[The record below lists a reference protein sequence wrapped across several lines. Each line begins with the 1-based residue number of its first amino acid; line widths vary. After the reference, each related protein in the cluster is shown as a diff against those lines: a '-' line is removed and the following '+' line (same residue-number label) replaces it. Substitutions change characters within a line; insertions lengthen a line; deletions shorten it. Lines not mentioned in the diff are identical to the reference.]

1 MKKSIISAAKSK
13 SIIDR
18 VEITSETLTG
28 RGGLSLFV
36 RYLRNI
42 GIYPQLETFF
52 RSLRRSRK
60 GQPVTEIFKQ
70 LFCFFLD
77 GTSRHLVHF
86 DALARDPGY
95 AGAIETAPESM
106 LSSHAVKR
114 FFGSFWWPH
123 IYLFRH
129 LLQRLFV
136 WRLGLASPEVVI
148 LGVDSMVMDNSEA
161 LVRHGVRPT
170 YKGVKGFQPLQ
181 MTWRGFVI
189 DAVFRRGD
197 AHCNHGDTVE
207 KMVRHVVRKIRKHYR
222 GDVPIIVRMDSGFF
236 DQKLF
241 RAFEALK
248 IGYICGGRI
257 YESVKNYALHASD
270 WGRYERGGQVWQYLE
285 FGNRCKSWEKFYR
298 AVFCRPLYEDGQM
311 LISFARPDTVLYTN
325 LGMGQA
331 IDEALRNTGQ
341 SHLTDTQEI
350 IATYHGRGKD
360 ELVHRAL
367 KDFGFEQLPFKRFS
381 ANAAFYYTMLVSF
394 FLYETFK
401 QDVCAQVVEPVCY
414 ATTLRRRVIDMAAK
428 IVSHGGKVILKITQ
442 AACEQL
448 DFFLLWA
455 RSGAPPNYCWV

>member
-18 VEITSETLTG
+18 VEVTSETLTG

-36 RYLRNI
+36 RYLRNV

-148 LGVDSMVMDNSEA
+148 LGV
-161 LVRHGVRPT
+161 
-170 YKGVKGFQPLQ
+170 
-181 MTWRGFVI
+181 
-189 DAVFRRGD
+189 
-197 AHCNHGDTVE
+197 
-207 KMVRHVVRKIRKHYR
+207 
-222 GDVPIIVRMDSGFF
+222 VP
-236 DQKLF
+236 
-241 RAFEALK
+241 
-248 IGYICGGRI
+248 
-257 YESVKNYALHASD
+257 
-270 WGRYERGGQVWQYLE
+270 
-285 FGNRCKSWEKFYR
+285 
-298 AVFCRPLYEDGQM
+298 
-311 LISFARPDTVLYTN
+311 
-325 LGMGQA
+325 
-331 IDEALRNTGQ
+331 
-341 SHLTDTQEI
+341 
-350 IATYHGRGKD
+350 
-360 ELVHRAL
+360 
-367 KDFGFEQLPFKRFS
+367 
-381 ANAAFYYTMLVSF
+381 
-394 FLYETFK
+394 
-401 QDVCAQVVEPVCY
+401 
-414 ATTLRRRVIDMAAK
+414 
-428 IVSHGGKVILKITQ
+428 
-442 AACEQL
+442 
-448 DFFLLWA
+448 
-455 RSGAPPNYCWV
+455 AP